1 MTALIMESLLE
12 RVEKL
17 LSASHSIIELTVP
30 YDKYEAVA
38 LLHSEARIL
47 SEEHTET
54 GTKICAACEDGTLR
68 KLKKLVG
75 ENI

>member
-1 MTALIMESLLE
+1 MICLE
-12 RVEKL
+12 
-17 LSASHSIIELTVP
+17 
-30 YDKYEAVA
+30 EAVA

>member
-1 MTALIMESLLE
+1 MVSSIVLCDALSSFST
-12 RVEKL
+12 RSSR
-17 LSASHSIIELTVP
+17 LSIP